1 MNHAKNCRLL
11 LAGVFIGGKQT
22 LVRADLRMA
31 QTAGVEM
38 KVMIRS
44 DDLEISEAV
53 LEAISS

>member
-1 MNHAKNCRLL
+1 M
-11 LAGVFIGGKQT
+11 
-22 LVRADLRMA
+22 VRADLRMA